1 VPPNR
6 DEAVVEF
13 ELEGEFDDKVRV
25 EIFHPDAAEDVT
37 SKIVEGFFDVS
48 RNRRL
53 GKPRGATGSELPT
66 TPVPASVKPVAA
78 AQEWTD
84 LIADDGYRR
93 VLKIIEERRS
103 INEAELQQVL
113 GNSRRVRAF
122 SRHYDDLVK
131 LISFEVEVRTV
142 NGMKAYVRKD

>member
-1 VPPNR
+1 MTR
-6 DEAVVEF
+6 CASRF
-13 ELEGEFDDKVRV
+13 S
-25 EIFHPDAAEDVT
+25 PDAAEDVT
-37 SKIVEGFFDVS
+37 SKTVEGFFDVS

-53 GKPRGATGSELPT
+53 GKPRAAGGSEPPPV

-84 LIADDGYRR
+84 LITDEGYRR